1 MARALLP
8 LLILAVAACG
18 PLPRPFQPDD
28 KRIVE
33 AQEPAEGTD
42 RADGV
47 DILVLPLGGD
57 APGNAEGAAETLADG
72 LRDLGVRASAEGNTA
87 RRVLTGTAQVEASG
101 EDREAVLI
109 TWEISR
115 PNGEG
120 LVSFEQRN
128 DLPSGL
134 WKSGQ
139 AGAVSSVMTDAARA
153 LAARVRTPRSLEVA
167 APPEEVE
174 APLAGAPP
182 VPVSR
187 RRVARLATNSAGTAA
202 KPMPEDKGP
211 APESAE
217 TQQLRALLEK
227 RRSGGSELAGATM
240 PDPPA
245 DPMPAE
251 PRPYAA
257 TPTVPTPATTAAPDL
272 GGPRLVIVPM
282 EELPGDGEQ
291 SLSRAL
297 EIELR
302 AANYEVTSEIGDG
315 DLLIMAE
322 VEVKPAEPGW
332 EDVAITWWVVKASD
346 GKDLGQ
352 INQGNLMPAGSLDA
366 GWGPLAEGIARGAVD
381 GIAQLIAESSRT

>member
-1 MARALLP
+1 MARAFLP

-28 KRIVE
+28 KTIVE
-33 AQEPAEGTD
+33 AQEPADGAEA
-42 RADGV
+42 ADGV

-72 LRDLGVRASAEGNTA
+72 LRDLGVRASAEGNIA
-87 RRVLTGTAQVEASG
+87 RRVLTGTVEVKGA
-101 EDREAVLI
+101 EENREAVLI
-109 TWEISR
+109 TWQLSR
-115 PNGEG
+115 PNGDE

-134 WKSGQ
+134 WQAGQ
-139 AGAVSSVMTDAARA
+139 AGAVGSVMTDAARA
-153 LAARVRTPRSLEVA
+153 LAAMVRTPQSLEVA
-167 APPEEVE
+167 APEEVE
-174 APLAGAPP
+174 EPVAGAPP

-187 RRVARLATNSAGTAA
+187 RRVARLPTNNAGTAA
-202 KPMPEDKGP
+202 APIPEDKGP

-217 TQQLRALLEK
+217 TQKLRALLEK
-227 RRSGGSELAGATM
+227 RRSGGAVPTEAEDSS
-240 PDPPA
+240 PA
-245 DPMPAE
+245 AS
-251 PRPYAA
+251 
-257 TPTVPTPATTAAPDL
+257 PTPATRNPAVPKSAAPTPAAAPVADG

-282 EELPGDGEQ
+282 EQLPGDGEQ

-302 AANYEVTSEIGDG
+302 AANYEVTSEIDDG

-332 EDVAITWWVVKASD
+332 EDIAITWWVVKASD